1 MRIGFSAIA
10 LCVLAQAAAAD
21 ESMRCGNWLVS
32 VPVTVDDL
40 LSKCGEPATKD
51 VSTQDVRSAARG
63 GASRMMGTTTT
74 EKWTYQPDS
83 QSLPMVVTIVD
94 GKVTRIERKN

>member
-1 MRIGFSAIA
+1 MRIEFGAIA
-10 LCVLAQAAAAD
+10 LCMLAQAAAAD
-21 ESMRCGNWLVS
+21 ESMRCGNWLIS
-32 VPVTVDDL
+32 VPVTVSDL

-51 VSTQDVRSAARG
+51 VSTQDVRGAARG
-63 GASRMMGTTTT
+63 GASRLMGMTTT
-74 EKWTYQPDS
+74 EKWTYQLDS